1 MYFVEVPKYYTLAET
16 DYYIRLR
23 SELES
28 IVSDCK
34 YAKAEEVVFDNEN
47 PAYYQDLFHLSAE
60 GRRTYTK
67 TLVNCVEEMKAEEEA
82 K

>member
-1 MYFVEVPKYYTLAET
+1 MPKYYTLAET

-67 TLVNCVEEMKAEEEA
+67 NLINRIEEIKAEEVV